1 MRCYLLGTLNAEEM
15 ISLDS
20 RCLADQECR
29 LAFWEAEAHLI
40 EDYVRGRLSPSDKA
54 AFQLHYMSTVRNQEH
69 VALITAM
76 MAKQKI
82 ERPALLSTRT
92 TWLAAAA
99 LAVFLSG
106 GAFALLREMRSQT
119 AGLAGG
125 AKPLP
130 SQNVT
135 PADPHF
141 QGADTKLLAYERN
154 KLAVMSLGDTARGD
168 NGAAPASLAIP
179 DGATEVTLV
188 VPRDLA
194 LLEPKKATLFVEGA
208 TSRTAIDSPT
218 VYVPPHSAFALA
230 YVPSE
235 ILRPGSYQ
243 IQMEGQRSIAFKILR
258 K

>member
-40 EDYVRGRLSPSDKA
+40 EDYVRSRLSPSDKA

-99 LAVFLSG
+99 LAVFLS
-106 GAFALLREMRSQT
+106 
-119 AGLAGG
+119 GG